1 MKWKLSFYVQIANK
15 FWHTYSFFNSEIM
28 YVQIHMEFMIK
39 FIWNLISQRSHFK
52 SIWLEH
58 NGKWAGIRCIIM
70 HHGTIIFNGK
80 FSVKEKIL
88 KGDSSYNFAAIFE
101 TLNIGKE

>member
-1 MKWKLSFYVQIANK
+1 
-15 FWHTYSFFNSEIM
+15 M
-28 YVQIHMEFMIK
+28 Y
-39 FIWNLISQRSHFK
+39 
-52 SIWLEH
+52 
-58 NGKWAGIRCIIM
+58 
-70 HHGTIIFNGK
+70 HGTIIFNGK